1 MAAQL
6 NYNYSTPKGVPG
18 GKVDISYDEV
28 VTRINEAVDGD
39 MKFGLAV
46 VTGASAVVGVALPT
60 SAATKDK
67 FEGVVLHAENTE
79 HDMSGKVKIK
89 KDATLSI
96 MRHGHV
102 WGRIDSKATPTYGAP
117 AYVIVDASVGE
128 VGTFTNTASDSK
140 TVDIGAKFGS
150 ESDTGI
156 AVIEL

>member
-18 GKVDISYDEV
+18 GKADISYDEV
-28 VTRINEAVDGD
+28 VTRTNEAEDGA

-46 VTGASAVVGVALPT
+46 VTGAAAGSGVALPAT
-60 SAATKDK
+60 SSTKAN

-89 KDATLSI
+89 NGAVLSI

-102 WGRIDSKATPTYGAP
+102 WARIDSKATPAYGAP
-117 AYVIVDASVGE
+117 AYVIVDPSVGE
-128 VGTFTNTASDSK
+128 VGTFTNTAADAK

-150 ESDTGI
+150 ASDTGI
-156 AVIEL
+156 AVIEF